1 MEPMQRKIPAKQ
13 ELVLAEGDAS
23 RITLPALMDLA
34 VEAMYVD
41 FRTLLEEAGITDV
54 RPTHGCVFRF
64 VHGDGMRLTELASLA
79 GLTKQS
85 VGEIVDDLAGLGYL
99 ERYPDPTDK
108 RAKLIR
114 LTEKGSRPSAS
125 ASPSSPSSKRTGP
138 RPSAPTASPPSAP
151 SSKRSPWPKPPPPS
165 PSWPA
170 PPAPPNPLPS
180 PDPLA
185 FPLRAPAGPSESSR
199 GRSSAG

>member
-1 MEPMQRKIPAKQ
+1 MEPMQRNIPAKQ

-34 VEAMYVD
+34 VEEMYID
-41 FRTLLEEAGITDV
+41 FRKLLEDSGITDV

-64 VHGDGMRLTELASLA
+64 IDGDGMRLTELASLA

-85 VGEIVDDLAGLGYL
+85 VGEIVDDLERLGYL

-114 LTEKGSRPSAS
+114 LTAKGLDAQRIGFSLFVKLEEDWAEAFGADRIAALRSLLEEIAL
-125 ASPSSPSSKRTGP
+125 AK
-138 RPSAPTASPPSAP
+138 APTAVPQLARPADTP
-151 SSKRSPWPKPPPPS
+151 E
-165 PSWPA
+165 PA
-170 PPAPPNPLPS
+170 PIA
-180 PDPLA
+180 
-185 FPLRAPAGPSESSR
+185 
-199 GRSSAG
+199 

>member
-1 MEPMQRKIPAKQ
+1 MERKAISPAH
-13 ELVLAEGDAS
+13 ELAHAGGDPS
-23 RITLPALMDLA
+23 RITLPALMELA
-34 VEAMYVD
+34 SDAMYVD
-41 FRTLLEEAGITDV
+41 FRDLLQEAGITDV

-114 LTEKGSRPSAS
+114 LTKKGLKAQSIGFSLFERLESNWAEAFGADRIGALRSLLEEVALAKAPDAVPELARPA
-125 ASPSSPSSKRTGP
+125 A
-138 RPSAPTASPPSAP
+138 APE
-151 SSKRSPWPKPPPPS
+151 
-165 PSWPA
+165 PA
-170 PPAPPNPLPS
+170 PVP
-180 PDPLA
+180 
-185 FPLRAPAGPSESSR
+185 
-199 GRSSAG
+199 

>member
-1 MEPMQRKIPAKQ
+1 MEPMQRNIPAKQ
-13 ELVLAEGDAS
+13 ELVLAEGDTS

-34 VEAMYVD
+34 VEAMYID
-41 FRTLLEEAGITDV
+41 FRALLEEAGITDV

-85 VGEIVDDLAGLGYL
+85 VGEIVDDLSKLGYL

-114 LTEKGSRPSAS
+114 LTEKGLKAQAIGFSLFEQLEADWAETFGADRISALRSLLEEIAVAKSPDSVPELARPTKT
-125 ASPSSPSSKRTGP
+125 PE
-138 RPSAPTASPPSAP
+138 
-151 SSKRSPWPKPPPPS
+151 
-165 PSWPA
+165 PA
-170 PPAPPNPLPS
+170 PIA
-180 PDPLA
+180 
-185 FPLRAPAGPSESSR
+185 
-199 GRSSAG
+199 

>member
-1 MEPMQRKIPAKQ
+1 MESMQRQIPAKQ

-34 VEAMYVD
+34 VEAMYID
-41 FRTLLEEAGITDV
+41 FRRLLEEADITDV

-64 VHGDGMRLTELASLA
+64 VHGNGMRLTELASLA

-85 VGEIVDDLAGLGYL
+85 VGEIVDDLADLGYL

-114 LTEKGSRPSAS
+114 LTEKGLEAQRIGFSLFAKLEEDWAETFGTERIAALRSLLEEVALAKAPAAVPELARPAGTPEPAPSA
-125 ASPSSPSSKRTGP
+125 
-138 RPSAPTASPPSAP
+138 
-151 SSKRSPWPKPPPPS
+151 
-165 PSWPA
+165 
-170 PPAPPNPLPS
+170 
-180 PDPLA
+180 
-185 FPLRAPAGPSESSR
+185 
-199 GRSSAG
+199 

>member
-1 MEPMQRKIPAKQ
+1 MEPMQRNIPAKQ

-41 FRTLLEEAGITDV
+41 FRALLEQSGITDV

-64 VHGDGMRLTELASLA
+64 IDGDGMRLTELASLA

-114 LTEKGSRPSAS
+114 LTDKGLEAQRIGFSLFAKLEEDWAATFGAERIGALRSLLEEVAIAKAPAAVPELARPAGT
-125 ASPSSPSSKRTGP
+125 PE
-138 RPSAPTASPPSAP
+138 
-151 SSKRSPWPKPPPPS
+151 
-165 PSWPA
+165 PA
-170 PPAPPNPLPS
+170 PVA
-180 PDPLA
+180 
-185 FPLRAPAGPSESSR
+185 
-199 GRSSAG
+199 

>member
-1 MEPMQRKIPAKQ
+1 MEPLERKIPAKQ
-13 ELVLAEGDAS
+13 ELALAEGDAS

-34 VEAMYVD
+34 VEAMYLD
-41 FRTLLEEAGITDV
+41 FRGLLEEAGITDV

-64 VHGDGMRLTELASLA
+64 IHGDGMRLTELASLA

-114 LTEKGSRPSAS
+114 LTKKGLKAQSIGFSLFTKLEEDWAEAFGADRVTALRSLLEEVALAKAPDAVPELARPAS
-125 ASPSSPSSKRTGP
+125 GSE
-138 RPSAPTASPPSAP
+138 
-151 SSKRSPWPKPPPPS
+151 
-165 PSWPA
+165 PA
-170 PPAPPNPLPS
+170 PV
-180 PDPLA
+180 
-185 FPLRAPAGPSESSR
+185 G
-199 GRSSAG
+199 

>member
-1 MEPMQRKIPAKQ
+1 MEPLERKIPAKQ

-41 FRTLLEEAGITDV
+41 FRNLLEESGITDV

-85 VGEIVDDLAGLGYL
+85 VGEIVDDLSGLGYL
-99 ERYPDPTDK
+99 ERFPDPTDK

-114 LTEKGSRPSAS
+114 LTKKGLEAQAIGFSLFEQLESDWADAFGTDRIKAL
-125 ASPSSPSSKRTGP
+125 RTLLEEVALAKAP
-138 RPSAPTASPPSAP
+138 AAVPELARPTADPE
-151 SSKRSPWPKPPPPS
+151 
-165 PSWPA
+165 PA
-170 PPAPPNPLPS
+170 PIA
-180 PDPLA
+180 
-185 FPLRAPAGPSESSR
+185 
-199 GRSSAG
+199 

>member
-1 MEPMQRKIPAKQ
+1 MEPMQRNIPAKQ
-13 ELVLAEGDAS
+13 ELVLAEGDTS

-34 VEAMYVD
+34 VEAMYID
-41 FRTLLEEAGITDV
+41 FRKLLEEADITDV

-85 VGEIVDDLAGLGYL
+85 VGEIVDDLAQLGYL

-114 LTEKGSRPSAS
+114 LTEKGLEAQRIGFSLFKKLEEDWAATFGADRVA
-125 ASPSSPSSKRTGP
+125 ALRALLEEVALAK
-138 RPSAPTASPPSAP
+138 APTAVPQFARPAGTP
-151 SSKRSPWPKPPPPS
+151 E
-165 PSWPA
+165 PA
-170 PPAPPNPLPS
+170 PVP
-180 PDPLA
+180 
-185 FPLRAPAGPSESSR
+185 
-199 GRSSAG
+199 